1 MQSHNIQISFNGPN
15 IHLRHLIQI
24 KHVLLAIFKYHPLD
38 HTLNEMDFVDILS
51 LPSIELPT
59 LL

>member
-15 IHLRHLIQI
+15 IHVKHLIQI
-24 KHVLLAIFKYHPLD
+24 KFVLLAMFKYHPF

-51 LPSIELPT
+51 LPLIKLHD

>member
-1 MQSHNIQISFNGPN
+1 MQSHKIQISFNGPN
-15 IHLRHLIQI
+15 IHVKHLIQI
-24 KHVLLAIFKYHPLD
+24 KCVLLAMFEYHPL
-38 HTLNEMDFVDILS
+38 HALNEMDFVDILS